1 MAWTS
6 RYSPSDKAVARS
18 ILELLQLGITFSWNL
33 QLREKVVQQ
42 SLEEWYIL
50 AAESAATLLMV

>member
-1 MAWTS
+1 M
-6 RYSPSDKAVARS
+6 VHRS
-18 ILELLQLGITFSWNL
+18 ILELLQLGIAFSWNL